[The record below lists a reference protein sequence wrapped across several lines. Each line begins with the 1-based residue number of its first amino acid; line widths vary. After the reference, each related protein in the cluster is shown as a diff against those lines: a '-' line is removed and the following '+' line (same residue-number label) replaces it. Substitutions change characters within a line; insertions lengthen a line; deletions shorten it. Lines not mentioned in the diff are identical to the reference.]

1 MISMRET
8 IALCRWNFRTIA
20 TRWRGA
26 LVVVAGFFG
35 VIIVFAAVLSIR
47 DGLERSL
54 SSPGSDGVAVAFAK
68 LGSLGP
74 DAVAAFEQA
83 PGVARNGNHAAV
95 APTLVT
101 SIVISDW
108 KPGLFATTVLRGV
121 GPQFFAM
128 LPGFHLT
135 SGRMFRAGVDE
146 AIIGDGDERLYPGF
160 TVGRVIHWNHHDWK
174 IVGSFSNGSNS
185 DSELYADLRQLQSAN
200 NAGDIYTEIFA
211 QLTSPSAFPVFKRA
225 LENHPGLA
233 VTVERLTEREK
244 DFGASLNSLL
254 LLADG
259 VITALMAVG
268 AVFGAINV
276 MYANVASRG
285 AELATLRALGFSRAP
300 ILFAVLSEAV
310 FLALAGG
317 GLGLLAACLI
327 FDGFEAS
334 TEAGSL
340 ISFQFEVTA
349 RAALLALILAAAM
362 GFLGGFFPSIRAAR
376 LPVARALRE
385 A

>member
-8 IALCRWNFRTIA
+8 LALCLWNMRTIA

-26 LVVVAGFFG
+26 LVVIMGFFG
-35 VIIVFAAVLSIR
+35 VIVVFAAVLSIR
-47 DGLERSL
+47 DGIERSL
-54 SSPGSDGVAVAFAK
+54 SLPGSDGVAVVYAR

-74 DAVAAFEQA
+74 EAVTAVEQA
-83 PGVARNGNHAAV
+83 PGVALNRGNVMV

-101 SIVISDW
+101 SVVISDW
-108 KPGLFATTVLRGV
+108 KPGLFATTVMRGI
-121 GPQFFAM
+121 GPRFVAM

-135 SGRMFRAGVDE
+135 SGRMFRPGFDE
-146 AIIGDGDERLYPGF
+146 AIVGKGAGRLYPGF
-160 TVGRVIHWNHHDWK
+160 SVGRVLHWNHHDWK
-174 IVGSFSNGSNS
+174 IVGAFSNGRNS
-185 DSELYADLRQLQSAN
+185 DSELYADLRQLQAAN

-211 QLTSPSAFPVFKRA
+211 QLTSPPAFLAFKQA
-225 LENHPGLA
+225 LEHHPGLA

-244 DFGASLNSLL
+244 DFGATLNGLL
-254 LLADG
+254 ILADG

-268 AVFGAINV
+268 AVFGTVNV
-276 MYANVASRG
+276 MYANVASRS
-285 AELATLRALGFSRAP
+285 AELATLRALGFSRTP

-310 FLALAGG
+310 VLALAGG
-317 GLGLLAACLI
+317 GLGLLAAWLI

-349 RAALLALILAAAM
+349 RAALLALVLAAAM
-362 GFLGGFFPSIRAAR
+362 GLLGGLFPSIRAAR
-376 LPVARALRE
+376 LPLAKALRGS
-385 A
+385 

>member
-8 IALCRWNFRTIA
+8 LALCLWNMRTIA
-20 TRWRGA
+20 ARWRGA
-26 LVVVAGFFG
+26 LVVVVGFFG
-35 VIIVFAAVLSIR
+35 VIVVFAAVLSIR

-54 SSPGSDGVAVAFAK
+54 SLPGSDGVGVVYAR

-74 DAVAAFEQA
+74 EAVTAVEQT
-83 PGVARNGNHAAV
+83 PGVARHGGNVMV

-101 SIVISDW
+101 SVVISDW
-108 KPGLFATTVLRGV
+108 KPGLFATAVLRGI
-121 GPQFFAM
+121 GPRFVAM

-135 SGRMFRAGVDE
+135 GGRMFRPGFDE
-146 AIIGDGDERLYPGF
+146 AIVGKGAQRLYPGF
-160 TVGRVIHWNHHDWK
+160 TVGRVLHWNHHDWK
-174 IVGSFSNGSNS
+174 IVGAFSNGSNS
-185 DSELYADLRQLQSAN
+185 DSELYTDLRQLQAAN
-200 NAGDIYTEIFA
+200 NAGDIYSEIFA
-211 QLTSPSAFPVFKRA
+211 QLTSPAAFLAFKQA
-225 LENHPGLA
+225 LEHHSGLA

-244 DFGASLNSLL
+244 DFGATLNGLL

-268 AVFGAINV
+268 AVFGTINV

-285 AELATLRALGFSRAP
+285 AELATLRALGFSRAA
-300 ILFAVLSEAV
+300 ILFAILSEAV

-317 GLGLLAACLI
+317 GLGVLAAWLI

-349 RAALLALILAAAM
+349 RAVLLALVLATAM
-362 GFLGGFFPSIRAAR
+362 GLLGGLFPSVRAAR
-376 LPVARALRE
+376 LPLARALRD